1 MSDRGIDGRGHGE
14 PASAGR
20 LRTMRYP
27 VMRWLALTLI
37 LGLPLAGVVGIA
49 WLSGAVSTPVAWSMA
64 VPILVIIG
72 LFAAWHTLAAWRVL
86 RSTDEIAGV
95 VQRTGSDWDALT
107 MIGELGLTVERLRQ
121 TLLDEKGQV
130 ALQTTTA
137 DAILNALPD
146 PVLLLDGRRS
156 IARANFA
163 ARKFFGNDIVG
174 NDLTVALR
182 HPTVL
187 DAADSVLGG
196 ETGMAAADL
205 NLPVPDGRSFS
216 VRVVALPAARE
227 DTAAVLALHDL
238 TSLRKAEKM
247 RADFV
252 ANASHELR
260 TPLAS
265 LVGFIETLL
274 GPAKDDEPARI
285 RFLGIMRDQ
294 AGRMS
299 RLIQDLLSLS
309 QIEMREH
316 DQPSEPVALAP
327 LLRDVAA
334 ALEPQAK
341 AKKMQIALDLD
352 ETAPPVLGARDELMQ
367 VFQNLIDNALKYGR
381 AETGVEIRLGLRD
394 GSWIEVGV
402 RDHGEGIPRE
412 HLPRLTERFY
422 RVDSARSRDL
432 GGTGLGLAIVK
443 HIINRHRGR
452 LLIESE
458 LGQGSEFIVR
468 MPAAADPARPR

>member
-1 MSDRGIDGRGHGE
+1 MSDQ
-14 PASAGR
+14 PASG
-20 LRTMRYP
+20 LPTMRYP
-27 VMRWLALTLI
+27 LMRWLALFLI
-37 LGLPLAGVVGIA
+37 LGLPLMVVIA
-49 WLSGAVSTPVAWSMA
+49 LAWYFEAVSPLAAWSIIL
-64 VPILVIIG
+64 PILGIVA
-72 LFAAWHTLAAWRVL
+72 LFSGWHTMVAWRVL
-86 RSTDEIAGV
+86 RNTDEIAGAGP
-95 VQRTGSDWDALT
+95 RTGSSDWDALT

-130 ALQTTTA
+130 ALQSTTA

-146 PVLLLDGRRS
+146 PVLLLDGKRT

-182 HPTVL
+182 HPAVL

-196 ETGMAAADL
+196 ETGMAAVDL

-265 LVGFIETLL
+265 LVGFIETLQ
-274 GPAKDDEPARI
+274 GPAKDDEAARI

-294 AGRMS
+294 AGRMA

-327 LLRDVAA
+327 LLRDAAA

-341 AKKMQIALDLD
+341 AKQMQIMLDLD
-352 ETAPPVLGARDELMQ
+352 DNLPPVRGARDELMQ
-367 VFQNLIDNALKYGR
+367 VFQNLMDNAIKYGK
-381 AETGVEIRLGLRD
+381 AETPVEVRLIRRD
-394 GSWIEVGV
+394 DNWGEVGI

-452 LLIESE
+452 LVIDSE
-458 LGQGSEFIVR
+458 LGQGSEFAVR
-468 MPAAADPARPR
+468 LPLPADPAKAGLPVS

>member
-1 MSDRGIDGRGHGE
+1 MSDL
-14 PASAGR
+14 PTGR

-27 VMRWLALTLI
+27 VMRWLALFLI
-37 LGLPLAGVVGIA
+37 LGAPLAGVIFIA
-49 WLSGAVSTPVAWSMA
+49 WFAGAVSARTAWSM
-64 VPILVIIG
+64 VIPILGIIA
-72 LFAAWHTLAAWRVL
+72 LFSGWHTLAAWRVL
-86 RSTDEIAGV
+86 RSTDEIAGAGP
-95 VQRTGSDWDALT
+95 RTRNDWDALT

-146 PVLLLDGRRS
+146 PVLLLDGRRT

-187 DAADSVLGG
+187 DAADAVLGG

-294 AGRMS
+294 AGRMA

-309 QIEMREH
+309 QIELREH
-316 DQPSEPVALAP
+316 DHPSEPVALAP

-341 AKKMQIALDLD
+341 AKNIGIALQLQ
-352 ETAPPVLGARDELMQ
+352 EELPPVRGARDELMQ
-367 VFQNLIDNALKYGR
+367 VFQNLIDNAIKYGR
-381 AETGVEIRLGLRD
+381 ADSTVTVRLGPATT
-394 GSWIEVGV
+394 GEGVEVGV
-402 RDHGEGIPRE
+402 RDEGEGIPRE

-452 LLIESE
+452 LVIESE
-458 LGQGSEFIVR
+458 LGKGSEFIVR
-468 MPAAADPARPR
+468 MPNVLDVSRTTAAPV

>member
-1 MSDRGIDGRGHGE
+1 MSE
-14 PASAGR
+14 PSARR
-20 LRTMRYP
+20 LPTMRYP
-27 VMRWLALTLI
+27 LMRWFALFLI
-37 LGLPLAGVVGIA
+37 LGLPLTAIVIVA
-49 WLSGAVSTPVAWSMA
+49 WLAGAVSAVAAWAMLL
-64 VPILVIIG
+64 PMLGVIA
-72 LFAAWHTLAAWRVL
+72 LFSAWHTLAAWRVL
-86 RSTDEIAGV
+86 RSTDEIAGAGP
-95 VQRTGSDWDALT
+95 RTGSDWDALT

-146 PVLLLDGRRS
+146 PVLLLDGKRS

-187 DAADSVLGG
+187 DAADAVLGG

-205 NLPVPDGRSFS
+205 TLPVPDGRSFS

-294 AGRMS
+294 AGRMA

-309 QIEMREH
+309 QIELREH
-316 DQPSEPVALAP
+316 DHPSEPVALAP

-341 AKKMQIALDLD
+341 AKNIRIALQLQEDL
-352 ETAPPVLGARDELMQ
+352 PPVRGARDELMQ
-367 VFQNLIDNALKYGR
+367 VFQNLIDNAIKYGR
-381 AETGVEIRLGLRD
+381 ADSAVTVRLGPAAT
-394 GSWIEVGV
+394 GEGVEVGV
-402 RDHGEGIPRE
+402 RDQGEGIPRE

-443 HIINRHRGR
+443 HIVNRHRGR
-452 LLIESE
+452 LVIESE
-458 LGQGSEFIVR
+458 LGTGSEFIVR
-468 MPAAADPARPR
+468 MPNVLEKTTTTAAPV

>member
-1 MSDRGIDGRGHGE
+1 MSDQ
-14 PASAGR
+14 PAGS

-27 VMRWLALTLI
+27 VMRWLALFLI
-37 LGLPLAGVVGIA
+37 LGVPLSGVILIA
-49 WLSGAVSTPVAWSMA
+49 WFAGALSDGAVWSITI
-64 VPILVIIG
+64 PILGIIA
-72 LFAAWHTLAAWRVL
+72 LFSGWHTLAAWRVL
-86 RSTDEIAGV
+86 RSTDEIAGAGP
-95 VQRTGSDWDALT
+95 RTRSDWDALT

-130 ALQTTTA
+130 VLQTTTA

-146 PVLLLDGRRS
+146 PVLLLDGRRT

-174 NDLTVALR
+174 NDLTAALR

-187 DAADSVLGG
+187 DAADAVLGG

-274 GPAKDDEPARI
+274 GPARDDEPARL

-294 AGRMS
+294 AARMA
-299 RLIQDLLSLS
+299 RLIQDLRSLS

-327 LLRDVAA
+327 LLRDAAA

-341 AKKMQIALDLD
+341 AKKIQIQLNLDDSL
-352 ETAPPVLGARDELMQ
+352 PPVRGARDELMQ
-367 VFQNLIDNALKYGR
+367 VFQNLIDNAIKYGR
-381 AETGVEIRLGLRD
+381 AETAVVVRLARRD
-394 GSWIEVGV
+394 ADWIEVGV

-452 LLIESE
+452 LVIESE
-458 LGQGSEFIVR
+458 LGKGSEFTVR
-468 MPAAADPARPR
+468 MPDVPEKSKTAATPV

>member
-1 MSDRGIDGRGHGE
+1 MNEPPNAGRNA
-14 PASAGR
+14 PASAPKGNGAR
-20 LRTMRYP
+20 FPIT
-27 VMRWLALTLI
+27 RWLALFLL
-37 LGLPLAGVVGIA
+37 LGLPQVAIILLARAGGALTDASA
-49 WLSGAVSTPVAWSMA
+49 WLMAGALLAVSA
-64 VPILVIIG
+64 
-72 LFAAWHTLAAWRVL
+72 LFAAWHTRAAWRVL
-86 RSTDEIAGV
+86 RRTDEILGGEP
-95 VQRTGSDWDALT
+95 RKSGEWDALT
-107 MIGELGLTVERLRQ
+107 MIGELGATVERLRQ
-121 TLLDEKGQV
+121 ILLDEQGQV
-130 ALQTTTA
+130 ALHSTTS

-146 PVLLLDGRRS
+146 PVLLLDGGRN

-163 ARKFFGNDIVG
+163 ARKFFGNDIIG
-174 NDLTVALR
+174 NDLAVAMR
-182 HPTVL
+182 HPAVL
-187 DAADSVLGG
+187 DAADVVLRG
-196 ETGMAAADL
+196 ETGMASADL
-205 NLPVPDGRSFS
+205 TLPVPDGRSFS
-216 VRVVALPAARE
+216 LRVVALPASRE
-227 DTAAVLALHDL
+227 GSAAVLALHDL
-238 TSLRKAEKM
+238 TTLRKAEKM

-274 GPAKDDEPARI
+274 GPARDDEAARI

-294 AGRMS
+294 AARMS

-316 DQPSEPVALAP
+316 DRPSEAIALAP

-341 AKKMQIALDLD
+341 AKSMPIRLDLD
-352 ETAPPVLGARDELMQ
+352 ESLPPVRGARDELMQ
-367 VFQNLIDNALKYGR
+367 VFQNLVDNAIKYGR
-381 AETGVEIRLGLRD
+381 PETAVEVSLRSVESD
-394 GSWIEVGV
+394 WLQVGV

-458 LGQGSEFIVR
+458 EGKGSEFAVR
-468 MPAAADPARPR
+468 LPLVGPRA

>member
-1 MSDRGIDGRGHGE
+1 
-14 PASAGR
+14 
-20 LRTMRYP
+20 
-27 VMRWLALTLI
+27 
-37 LGLPLAGVVGIA
+37 
-49 WLSGAVSTPVAWSMA
+49 
-64 VPILVIIG
+64 
-72 LFAAWHTLAAWRVL
+72 
-86 RSTDEIAGV
+86 
-95 VQRTGSDWDALT
+95 
-107 MIGELGLTVERLRQ
+107 MIGELGVTVERLRH

-130 ALQTTTA
+130 ALQSTTA

-187 DAADSVLGG
+187 QAADEVLAG
-196 ETGMAAADL
+196 ETGMASTDL
-205 NLPVPDGRSFS
+205 TLPVPDGRSFS
-216 VRVVALPAARE
+216 LRVVALPAARE
-227 DTAAVLALHDL
+227 DAVAVLVLHDL
-238 TSLRKAEKM
+238 TALRKAEKM

-265 LVGFIETLL
+265 LVGFIETLQ

-316 DQPSEPVALAP
+316 DHPSEPVALAP
-327 LLRDVAA
+327 LLRDAAA

-341 AKKMQIALDLD
+341 AKAIRIQLSLD
-352 ETAPPVLGARDELMQ
+352 EALSPVHGARDELMQ
-367 VFQNLIDNALKYGR
+367 VFQNLIDNAIKYGR
-381 AETGVEIRLGLRD
+381 TESTVTVRLGRTTA
-394 GSWIEVGV
+394 GEGVEVGV
-402 RDHGEGIPRE
+402 RDQGEGIPRE

-443 HIINRHRGR
+443 HIVNRHRGR
-452 LLIESE
+452 LVIESE
-458 LGQGSEFIVR
+458 LGKGSEFIVR
-468 MPAAADPARPR
+468 LPDVPVKSETSAEAV

>member
-1 MSDRGIDGRGHGE
+1 MSDQPGGK
-14 PASAGR
+14 
-20 LRTMRYP
+20 LRRMRYP

-37 LGLPLAGVVGIA
+37 LGLPLTCVIGIA
-49 WLSGAVSTPVAWSMA
+49 WLSEAVSTRAAWA
-64 VPILVIIG
+64 IAAPIFGIIG
-72 LFAAWHTLAAWRVL
+72 LFSAWHTLAAWRVL

-95 VQRTGSDWDALT
+95 GQRTTGSDWDALT
-107 MIGELGLTVERLRQ
+107 MIGELGVTVERLRQ

-146 PVLLLDGRRS
+146 PVLLLDGRRT

-187 DAADSVLGG
+187 DAADSVLSG

-274 GPAKDDEPARI
+274 GPARDDEPARI

-316 DQPSEPVALAP
+316 DQPSEILSLAP
-327 LLRDVAA
+327 LLRDAAA

-341 AKKMQIALDLD
+341 AKKMQIRLDLD
-352 ETAPPVLGARDELMQ
+352 EAVPPVAGARDELMQ
-367 VFQNLIDNALKYGR
+367 VFQNLIDNAIKYGR
-381 AETGVEIRLGLRD
+381 AETQVEVRLGTRD
-394 GSWIEVGV
+394 GGWVEVGI

-452 LLIESE
+452 LVIESE
-458 LGQGSEFIVR
+458 LEKGSEFMVR
-468 MPAAADPARPR
+468 MPAVPEKSRTTAAPV

>member
-1 MSDRGIDGRGHGE
+1 MSE
-14 PASAGR
+14 SPVSR
-20 LRTMRYP
+20 LPTMRYP
-27 VMRWLALTLI
+27 LMRWLALFLI
-37 LGLPLAGVVGIA
+37 LGLPLASIVAIA
-49 WLSGAVSTPVAWSMA
+49 RYLDAVSSAAAWSMLLPMLA
-64 VPILVIIG
+64 VIA

-86 RSTDEIAGV
+86 RSTDEIAGAGP
-95 VQRTGSDWDALT
+95 RTGSDWDALT

-146 PVLLLDGRRS
+146 PVLLLDGKRT

-187 DAADSVLGG
+187 DAADAVLGG
-196 ETGMAAADL
+196 ETGMASADL
-205 NLPVPDGRSFS
+205 TLPVPDGRSFS

-294 AGRMS
+294 AGRMA

-309 QIEMREH
+309 QIELREH
-316 DQPSEPVALAP
+316 DHPSEPVALAP

-341 AKKMQIALDLD
+341 AKNIRIALHLQEDL
-352 ETAPPVLGARDELMQ
+352 PPVRGARDELMQ
-367 VFQNLIDNALKYGR
+367 VFQNLIDNAIKYGR
-381 AETGVEIRLGLRD
+381 ADSAVTVRLGPAATGEGL
-394 GSWIEVGV
+394 EVGV
-402 RDHGEGIPRE
+402 RDQGEGIPRE

-452 LLIESE
+452 LVIESE
-458 LGQGSEFIVR
+458 LGTGSEFIVR
-468 MPAAADPARPR
+468 MPNVLEKTTTTATPV